1 MHVFWLAN
9 WPDTRLAL
17 NPEKLVIPWPV
28 SVGGWFEYLLGEIEA
43 TFRINTCAMVDVGSR
58 PSRPGVNRTPR
69 RIRTALLHW
78 HRLRWMLPTATVL
91 SRLKEVS
98 IRHPHRCCGVL
109 HRYPGGCSAAQVAK
123 HVCRCHQGST
133 ARECTP
139 ETSQRSRTG
148 YILFGTFLFFFE
160 AK

>member
-1 MHVFWLAN
+1 FWLAN

-17 NPEKLVIPWPV
+17 NLEKLVILWPV
-28 SVGGWFEYLLGEIEA
+28 FRGWVARVLAGA
-43 TFRINTCAMVDVGSR
+43 TFRINTCAMVDICSR
-58 PSRPGVNRTPR
+58 PSRPGVNATPR

-78 HRLRWMLPTATVL
+78 HRLRWMLPMATVL
-91 SRLKEVS
+91 SRLKKVS
-98 IRHPHRCCGVL
+98 IRHPQRRCGVL

-133 ARECTP
+133 TRECTP

-148 YILFGTFLFFFE
+148 YILFGTFLFSLRLS
-160 AK
+160 